1 MAAVKWNKSALN
13 QLIKAI
19 DFIKNQ
25 SLQASETV
33 QVDIIT
39 AIGSLSN
46 HPEKFPP
53 DKYKTN
59 NDKSFRAFELHSYRI
74 TYRYKK
80 DEVRIIRIRHVKR
93 NPKMY

>member
-13 QLIKAI
+13 QLIKVI
-19 DFIKNQ
+19 EFIKKQ
-25 SLQASETV
+25 SVQGSETV
-33 QVDIIT
+33 QADIIT
-39 AIGSLSN
+39 EIGSLTI

-74 TYRYKK
+74 TYRYKN
-80 DEVRIIRIRHVKR
+80 DEIRIIRIRHVKR
-93 NPKMY
+93 NPEKY

>member
-1 MAAVKWNKSALN
+1 MLVIKWNKSALN

-19 DFIKNQ
+19 EYIQKD
-25 SLQASETV
+25 SVQASETV
-33 QVDIIT
+33 QVDILT
-39 AIGSLSN
+39 TIGNLTG

-53 DKYKTN
+53 DKYKLN

-74 TYRYKK
+74 AYRYKNN
-80 DEVRIIRIRHVKR
+80 EIRIIRIRHVKR